1 MWMKKEN
8 GNLILGFAMGIS
20 TAMIIFNLIFILS
33 YNGIESELETHLKS
47 NTERIV
53 LKDVCGVHKDIDG
66 WYSFSV
72 SCMNIELGYNF
83 FEDMR
88 FNPETKELVGYNVLE
103 YKH

>member
-1 MWMKKEN
+1 M
-8 GNLILGFAMGIS
+8 
-20 TAMIIFNLIFILS
+20 
-33 YNGIESELETHLKS
+33 
-47 NTERIV
+47 
-53 LKDVCGVHKDIDG
+53 CGVHKDIDG